1 MGGLKAAQKTII
13 IILDSTSGV
22 TWIVSALEQE
32 NMMTAMSPTGIVNP
46 LSVLLFTVIWTAGMA
61 AMMFPAISPMVL
73 LYNRLAASGR
83 GNGGG
88 QNRSTAVFAQDDKH
102 TAKFYPV
109 KTLLFVASY
118 LIVWALTG
126 IGLLIGWSLI
136 ANSISGATISQTNQ
150 SLNIAYGSISI
161 ISGAYQFSPLKS
173 KCLGY
178 CESPMSFF
186 MRRWKGGAS
195 GALKMGIFHGIYCL
209 GCCWPYFLLMV
220 ALGWMN
226 LLWMGLFSGI
236 IFAEKMWRNGIW
248 IARIAG
254 IGLAVVGVLMLSGYL
269 PSIVSSGHNYNNNN
283 DMAME
288 VNTGH
293 NQEGT
298 GVNRMM
304 PQVNNGPSNS
314 ESSSISSDPSQ
325 VRPNNSDGTNNPMS
339 EMN

>member
-1 MGGLKAAQKTII
+1 MGRLSAAQKAI
-13 IILDSTSGV
+13 IILLVSTSGV

-32 NMMTAMSPTGIVNP
+32 NMMSAMSPTGIVNP
-46 LSVLLFTVIWTAGMA
+46 LSILLFTVIWTAGMA

-73 LYNRLAASGR
+73 LYNRFAASGS
-83 GNGGG
+83 GNG
-88 QNRSTAVFAQDDKH
+88 QKSTSAVFAQEERH
-102 TAKFYPV
+102 VAKFYPA

-118 LIVWALTG
+118 LIIWALTG

-136 ANSISGATISQTNQ
+136 ANSISGASISQTNQ
-150 SLNIAYGSISI
+150 SLNIAYGSILI

-178 CESPMSFF
+178 CESPLSFF
-186 MRRWKGGAS
+186 MRRWKGGVS

-236 IFAEKMWRNGIW
+236 IFAEKMWRKGIW

-254 IGLAVVGVLMLSGYL
+254 IGLAVVGVLMIAGYF
-269 PSIVSSGHNYNNNN
+269 PFIVSSGHHNSNN
-283 DMAME
+283 MSME
-288 VNTGH
+288 VSTGH

-298 GVNRMM
+298 NVNSMM
-304 PQVNNGPSNS
+304 PQINNGPSNN

-325 VRPNNSDGTNNPMS
+325 VRPNNSDESNNPMS

>member
-1 MGGLKAAQKTII
+1 M
-13 IILDSTSGV
+13 SV
-22 TWIVSALEQE
+22 
-32 NMMTAMSPTGIVNP
+32 MSPTGIVNP
-46 LSVLLFTVIWTAGMA
+46 ISILLFTIIWTAGMA
-61 AMMFPAISPMVL
+61 AMMLPAISPMVL
-73 LYNRLAASGR
+73 LYNRLSASSSGGR
-83 GNGGG
+83 
-88 QNRSTAVFAQDDKH
+88 QNSSTTVIAQDDKH
-102 TAKFYPV
+102 STKFYPA

-118 LIVWALTG
+118 LIVWTLTG

-136 ANSISGATISQTNQ
+136 ANSISAATVSQTNS
-150 SLNIAYGSISI
+150 SLSIAYGSILI

-236 IFAEKMWRNGIW
+236 IFGEKMWRNGIW

-254 IGLAVVGVLMLSGYL
+254 IGLAVVGVLMLSGYF
-269 PSIVSSGHNYNNNN
+269 PSIVSSGHNNN
-283 DMAME
+283 MSME
-288 VNTGH
+288 VSTGH
-293 NQEGT
+293 NQEST
-298 GVNRMM
+298 SVNRMM
-304 PQVNNGPSNS
+304 SQINNGPGNS

-325 VRPNNSDGTNNPMS
+325 ARPNNSNETNNRMS